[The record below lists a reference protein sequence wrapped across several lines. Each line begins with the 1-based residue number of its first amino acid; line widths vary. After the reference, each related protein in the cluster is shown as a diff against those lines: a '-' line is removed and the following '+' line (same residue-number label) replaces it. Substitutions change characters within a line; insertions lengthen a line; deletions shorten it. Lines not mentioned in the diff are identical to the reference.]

1 MILWIT
7 LWIELKYFQSKERFV
22 FKTSEK
28 VICFVEAP
36 GANKENIFKP
46 TPLTINISNLDPG

>member
-1 MILWIT
+1 MLV
-7 LWIELKYFQSKERFV
+7 ELKYFQSKERFV

-36 GANKENIFKP
+36 GGNKENIFKP